1 MCPLLRRCPLM
12 EVLSIFPLLPTSPF
26 PLFTNSGSK
35 VSYQLLIFDPRKRT
49 LKDRIPMEDIVTI
62 RASCDCF
69 FQIFLSSG
77 KILQFRAENMES
89 QAYWMA
95 LIKVGLGR
103 GETMELLTSPPYIL
117 VFQRNDLC
125 SFCQFTLVYRFVL
138 NSINGLPGNVRLG
151 FKKLI
156 PVPYIGK
163 QDTEFNK
170 HAITHRFKLLL
181 LLHTCELLPC

>member
-1 MCPLLRRCPLM
+1 MIWDHKVCPLLRRCPLM

-95 LIKVGLGR
+95 RIKVGLGR
-103 GETMELLTSPPYIL
+103 GETI
-117 VFQRNDLC
+117 
-125 SFCQFTLVYRFVL
+125 
-138 NSINGLPGNVRLG
+138 GNVSPAHPPPPPPPPPFWCFREMTCVL
-151 FKKLI
+151 FA
-156 PVPYIGK
+156 
-163 QDTEFNK
+163 N
-170 HAITHRFKLLL
+170 
-181 LLHTCELLPC
+181 LHSSTGLY

>member
-1 MCPLLRRCPLM
+1 MSFTEKLFYYIFYPECPLM

-26 PLFTNSGSK
+26 PLLTHSGSK

-103 GETMELLTSPPYIL
+103 GETRELLTRAPPTFWCFREMTCVIFANL
-117 VFQRNDLC
+117 H
-125 SFCQFTLVYRFVL
+125 SST
-138 NSINGLPGNVRLG
+138 GL
-151 FKKLI
+151 
-156 PVPYIGK
+156 Y
-163 QDTEFNK
+163 
-170 HAITHRFKLLL
+170 
-181 LLHTCELLPC
+181 